1 MLQLFKDRNFLT
13 YWIGEFISVI
23 GDHIS
28 IVAFP
33 LLVLQMTEN
42 VALTGLVF
50 AAQGLPRA
58 VLMLVGGAVVDR
70 HSPRVV
76 MLLSNMARFFLVMA
90 VAWLIHKDQATIEVI
105 VAAALAFG
113 IVDAFF
119 YPASTAIVP
128 SLVEKGR
135 LQKAN
140 ALVQGSVFVGVIFG
154 PALAGLI
161 IAGQATTMGHDMGEA
176 ASYASN
182 REGFARAFFIDGLTF
197 AASFITLMFVRSRSL
212 KETGDG
218 SDNDDKKSSM
228 LNEIGDALR
237 WVWAEPTIRLGF
249 IGIAILEFFYQA
261 SIFVGLPALAK
272 ARFLEPAY
280 IFGLMVTS
288 YGGGALIGSIAGG
301 GLKPIPERYLVRIM
315 FLVFMV
321 SGASLGLIV
330 LYEPYWWAM
339 LVFFVVGASDSYV
352 MVNFTTWIQKKTPD
366 ALLGRVM
373 SIFMFLAVGLVPV
386 AAALQGLAFQWNL
399 ELSMLIISAIIVI
412 SCLIAALQPDALY
425 VRQENTEDEIFKDN
439 IVEQER

>member
-1 MLQLFKDRNFLT
+1 MLQLVKDRNFLT
-13 YWIGEFISVI
+13 FWVGEFVSVV

-33 LLVLQMTEN
+33 LLVLQMTES
-42 VALTGLVF
+42 VALTGMVF

-58 VLMLVGGAVVDR
+58 ILMLVGGAIVDR
-70 HSPRVV
+70 HSPRFV
-76 MLLSNMARFFLVMA
+76 MLLSNMARFILVMI
-90 VAWLIHKDQATIEVI
+90 VAWLIHKNQATIEVI
-105 VAAALAFG
+105 IVTALAFG

-119 YPASTAIVP
+119 YPASIAMVP
-128 SLVEKGR
+128 SLVEKER

-161 IAGQATTMGHDMGEA
+161 IAGEATTMGHEMGDA

-182 REGFARAFFIDGLTF
+182 REGFARAFFFDGLTF

-212 KETGDG
+212 GKSEAGAEG
-218 SDNDDKKSSM
+218 KKSSM
-228 LNEIGDALR
+228 LSEIGEALR

-280 IFGLMVTS
+280 IFGLLVTS
-288 YGGGALIGSIAGG
+288 YGGGALIGSLAGG
-301 GLKPIPERYLVRIM
+301 GLKPIPERYLIRVM
-315 FLVFMV
+315 FLVFMAT
-321 SGASLGLIV
+321 GASLGLIV

-339 LVFFVVGASDSYV
+339 LVFFVVGACDSYV

-386 AAALQGLAFQWNL
+386 AAALQGLAFEWNL
-399 ELSMLIISAIIVI
+399 ELSMLIISGIIMV
-412 SCLIAALQPDALY
+412 SCLIAALHPDAVY
-425 VRQENTEDEIFKDN
+425 TGQKSPEDETFTDSTIG
-439 IVEQER
+439 

>member
-13 YWIGEFISVI
+13 FWVGEFISVI

-42 VALTGLVF
+42 VALTGFVF

-58 VLMLVGGAVVDR
+58 ILMLMGGAMVDR
-70 HSPRVV
+70 SSPRLV
-76 MLLSNMARFFLVMA
+76 MLLSNLARFLLVMA
-90 VAWLIHKDQATIEVI
+90 IAWLIHLDTVTIEVI
-105 VAAALAFG
+105 FAAALAFG

-128 SLVEKGR
+128 SLVGKDM

-140 ALVQGSVFVGVIFG
+140 ALVQGSVFVGVILG

-161 IAGQATTMGHDMGEA
+161 IAGEATTMGHDMGEV

-182 REGFARAFFIDGLTF
+182 REGFARAFFLDGLTF
-197 AASFITLMFVRSRSL
+197 AASFITLIFVRSRSL
-212 KETGDG
+212 RAIDESEGDA
-218 SDNDDKKSSM
+218 KRSM
-228 LNEIGDALR
+228 LGEIGEALR
-237 WVWAEPTIRLGF
+237 WVWTQPTVRLGF

-301 GLKPIPERYLVRIM
+301 GMKPIPERYLVRIM
-315 FLVFMV
+315 FLVFMA

-352 MVNFTTWIQKKTPD
+352 MVNFTTWVQKKAPD

-373 SIFMFLAVGLVPV
+373 SIFMFLAVGLIPV
-386 AAALQGLAFQWNL
+386 AAILQGLAFEWNL
-399 ELSMLIISAIIVI
+399 ELSMLIISGIIVL
-412 SCLIAALQPDALY
+412 SCLVAALHPDALC
-425 VRQENTEDEIFKDN
+425 VADETAGKNALKNARIGQD
-439 IVEQER
+439 

>member
-13 YWIGEFISVI
+13 FWVGEFVSVV

-33 LLVLQMTEN
+33 LLVLQMTES

-58 VLMLVGGAVVDR
+58 VLMLVGGAIVDR
-70 HSPRVV
+70 HSPRLV
-76 MLLSNMARFFLVMA
+76 MLLSNLARFVLVMV

-105 VAAALAFG
+105 ITTALAFG

-119 YPASTAIVP
+119 YPASIAMVP
-128 SLVEKGR
+128 SLVEKEK

-161 IAGQATTMGHDMGEA
+161 IAGEATTMGHDMGDA

-182 REGFARAFFIDGLTF
+182 REGFARAFFLDGLTF
-197 AASFITLMFVRSRSL
+197 AASFFTLLIVRSRSL
-212 KETGDG
+212 GEASASDG
-218 SDNDDKKSSM
+218 DKKTSM
-228 LNEIGDALR
+228 LVEIGEALR

-280 IFGLMVTS
+280 IFGLLVTA
-288 YGGGALIGSIAGG
+288 YGGGALIGSLAGG
-301 GLKPIPERYLVRIM
+301 GMKPIPERYLVRVM
-315 FLVFMV
+315 FLVFMAT
-321 SGASLGLIV
+321 GASLGLIV
-330 LYEPYWWAM
+330 LFEPYWWAM
-339 LVFFVVGASDSYV
+339 LVFFVVGACDSYV

-399 ELSMLIISAIIVI
+399 ELSMLIISGIIMV
-412 SCLIAALQPDALY
+412 SCLIAALHPDAVY
-425 VRQENTEDEIFKDN
+425 VRQGRVEGGAIEDSTL
-439 IVEQER
+439 EQEV